1 MPETTLQVVLA
12 FDFGL
17 KRIGIASGE
26 TLTGSAAPLATV
38 RNSDAPEWTAID
50 RHVAELKPGQ
60 LVVGSPYNA
69 DGSPGALSDA
79 ANGFA
84 RELEQRYG
92 LPVARVDERFSSIDA
107 AARLK
112 ERRASGARRRRLRR
126 EDIDSAAAAVILER
140 WLQGGQS
147 EVQQTR

>member
-17 KRIGIASGE
+17 RRIGLASGE
-26 TLTGSAAPLATV
+26 SLTGSAAPLAAV
-38 RNSDAPEWTAID
+38 RNAVTPDWAAID

-60 LVVGSPYNA
+60 LVVGNPYNA

-79 ANGFA
+79 AGEFA
-84 RELEQRYG
+84 RALEQRYG
-92 LPVARVDERFSSIDA
+92 LPVARVDERWSSIDA
-107 AARLK
+107 AGRLK
-112 ERRASGARRRRLRR
+112 ERRASGVRRRRVRR

-140 WLQGGQS
+140 WFQGG
-147 EVQQTR
+147 